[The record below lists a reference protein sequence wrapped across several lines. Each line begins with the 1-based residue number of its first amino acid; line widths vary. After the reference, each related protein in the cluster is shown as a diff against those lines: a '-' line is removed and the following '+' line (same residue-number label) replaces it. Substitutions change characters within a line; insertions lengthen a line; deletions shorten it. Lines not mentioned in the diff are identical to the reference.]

1 MTNQFY
7 LELLVYL
14 GPLLFIWWV
23 YGYLQHR
30 RHTQNRKA
38 LQSNIEAGLTEPV
51 SLHPIINESR
61 CIGCGSCVKACPEG
75 DILGLIDLKA
85 HLINPTHCIGHGACK
100 AACPIDAIDL
110 VFGTA
115 TRGVDI
121 PTIKPNFETN
131 IPGIFIAGEL
141 GGMGLIRNAIEQGR
155 QAVDAIRK
163 LEGVGQGNELD
174 LVIVGAGPAGFAATL
189 AAQQH
194 NLRYVTVEQD
204 SLGGCV
210 FQYPRGK
217 IVMTAPVDLPMVG
230 KVKMKETTKE
240 ALLRF
245 WQEAEQKTGI
255 KINYYER
262 MESVT
267 PMETGF
273 MVNTA
278 KDSYRAR
285 AVLLT
290 IGRRGTPRKLE
301 VPGEELPKVVYQL
314 IDAEQYRDQH
324 ILVVG
329 GGDSALEAATS
340 LAEQP
345 GTTVTLSYRAEAFSR
360 AREKNRDKVDE
371 AAETGRLKVLL
382 KSGVLGINEKTV
394 LIEHEGQT
402 LEIPNDVVII
412 CAGGVLPTPF
422 LKQIGIEVN
431 TKFGEA

>member
-1 MTNQFY
+1 MNSQLY

-14 GPLLFIWWV
+14 GPLLLIWWV

-30 RHTQNRKA
+30 RHTHNRKA
-38 LQSNIEAGLTEPV
+38 LQSNIDAGLTEPV

-75 DILGLIDLKA
+75 DILGLIDMKA

-100 AACPIDAIDL
+100 AACPIDAIEL

-155 QAVDAIRK
+155 QAIDAIRK
-163 LEGVGQGNELD
+163 LDGVGQGND
-174 LVIVGAGPAGFAATL
+174 FDVVIVGAGPAGFAATL
-189 AAQQH
+189 AALQSK
-194 NLRYVTVEQD
+194 LRYVTIEQD

-217 IVMTAPVDLPMVG
+217 IVMTAPVDLPIVG
-230 KVKMKETTKE
+230 KVKIRETTKE
-240 ALLRF
+240 ALLRL
-245 WQEAEQKTGI
+245 WKETEQKTGI
-255 KINYYER
+255 QINYYER

-273 MVNTA
+273 LVKTA
-278 KDSYRAR
+278 KDSYRTR

-314 IDAEQYRDQH
+314 IDAEQYRHQH

-360 AREKNRDKVDE
+360 AREKNRDKVDQ
-371 AAETGRLKVLL
+371 AVETGRLRVLL
-382 KSGVLGINEKTV
+382 KSGVVRIEEKTV

-402 LEIPNDVVII
+402 LELPNDAVII